1 MKVVPVDVP
10 AALAFARD
18 HRLGVLVTR
27 RQDGSPQLSNILYVV
42 GDDDAVRISITES
55 RAKTKNL
62 RRDPRASLYVTQ
74 EDFWAYV
81 VMDGSVSLSEPA
93 HDPDDATTEALVE
106 LYRTASGEHPDWV
119 DFRRAMVAEE
129 RVLATFTPDHAYG
142 MLGR

>member
-1 MKVVPVDVP
+1 VKVVPVDLP

-93 HDPDDATTEALVE
+93 RDPNDATTEALVE

>member
-1 MKVVPVDVP
+1 VPVDVP

-42 GDDDAVRISITES
+42 GHDDAVRISITES

-93 HDPDDATTEALVE
+93 RDPNDATTEALVE

-129 RVLATFTPDHAYG
+129 RVVATFTPEHAYG

>member
-1 MKVVPVDVP
+1 VPVDVP

-93 HDPDDATTEALVE
+93 RDPNDATTEALVE

-129 RVLATFTPDHAYG
+129 RVVATFKPEHAYG